1 MPELLEILA
10 SYVPALVLR
19 RLAKNPAPIS
29 EPVAEGFP
37 AAVLFA
43 DISGFTALADRFAHR
58 GLPGVEALS
67 QLLND
72 YFGQLIN
79 LVYDHGGDVVKFAGD
94 GLLALWSTEALAEDL
109 PTATLR
115 AAQCGLAIQQALH
128 NAQVTPDVR
137 LSLRIGVGAGNILT
151 VYIGGEYRRWEML
164 IAGEPV
170 ITMSEAEQAAS
181 PGQVILS
188 SQAWT
193 LIQERAA
200 GQPIGHGYINL
211 KAVHAPLPPQPLPP
225 LPLSAE
231 METALRPYIPGA
243 VLSRLTTAAQ
253 AGWLAELRLVTVI
266 FINLPNL
273 DHRTS
278 LERAQEIMRSLQ
290 APLYHY
296 EGSINKLNIDEKG
309 ATLVAALGL
318 PPLSHENDA
327 VLGIEAALAMR
338 ERLEEM
344 GLGYAIGIATGR
356 TFCGSVGS
364 DRRREYTMVGD
375 VVNLAARLMQAAP
388 HDILCD
394 TATREAAKG
403 HFAFDELAPVTVKG
417 KSEPVPACRPRK
429 RPRQISSITPVL
441 TIIGRQSEIEILSE
455 RLQSLLRGDTR
466 GTIVV
471 EGEAGIGKSC
481 LLDELRH
488 RAEAM
493 GIATLSGAGD
503 AIERFTPYYAWRSVY
518 SQLLGLD
525 PLPDLET
532 RRQSVLV
539 RLQADAEMVHMAP
552 LLNVVL
558 PLDLPENEITAQMTG
573 QARAD
578 NTQELLVRLMLGS
591 NGRGPRI
598 YPRLLLLEDAHW
610 LDSASWALALLVS
623 RRVPKALVVIATR
636 PLSAP
641 QPAEYLQLL
650 HDQHTQHLRLNPLPP
665 QDTLSLVCQR
675 LGVNALPPQVAA
687 LIQEKAQGNPFF
699 SEELAY
705 ALRDA
710 GLLLV
715 EEGKCRLAPGAAD
728 LGELALPDTIEGVI
742 TSRIDRLG
750 ASEKVTLKVA
760 SVIGRTFSL
769 NTLKDIYPIEITPN
783 QLYQDI
789 ANLAQLDLVP
799 VEGTETELDYTFK
812 HIITQEVAYNLLP
825 FAQRRQLHRAVA
837 EWYERTYANDL
848 EPYYSLLAHHW
859 SRTVEEHCTDMS
871 LVGRAIYY
879 LERAGEQALRT
890 YANQEAVDLFS
901 RALQL
906 DARFDYTKDR
916 LRQAR
921 WERQRGQAYLR
932 MGLISESRER
942 LERTLLLLG
951 RPMPGRQAHL
961 IYSLAVQLL
970 RQTSHRL
977 RPPAPE
983 KRPPQEIAALT
994 EAARAYALLSE
1005 IYYFSNETT
1014 RGIYTSLRTLNLAE
1028 RAGPSPVLAR
1038 AYSNMCIAC
1047 SVSGLDRLAL
1057 AYSSRALETAVNIQ
1071 DLAAQAWALMVGG
1084 LYLLGTGQHA
1094 QADQNI
1100 SQAIEIWEKL
1110 GDRHRLG
1117 ESMGLLAWALYFR
1130 GEFEQCRQTYQKI
1143 CEAGRRDSDAQQ
1155 RTWGLVGQAECLLRM
1170 DGANN
1175 ADEATRL
1182 LEEALPLLSER
1193 IGMVEEIRVYGAL
1206 ALASLRQGNLVRAR
1220 EMADLAAQHIA
1231 QFPPVAMGIIEGYCG
1246 TVEVYLAL
1254 HARSQDAP
1262 AAERRQADR
1271 AAKTMCRA
1279 LRRFARIF
1287 TVAQPRAWLLQGRYE
1302 YQKGRLGAAQ
1312 LAWQRSLE
1320 AAQRLKMPHEEQL
1333 ARRELQSHQLRR

>member
-1 MPELLEILA
+1 MPELLEVLA
-10 SYVPALVLR
+10 SYVPATVLR
-19 RLAKNPAPIS
+19 RLAVNPAPIS

-67 QLLND
+67 QLLNS
-72 YFGQLIN
+72 YFGQLID
-79 LVYDHGGDVVKFAGD
+79 LVYNHGSDVVKFAGD
-94 GLLALWSTEALAEDL
+94 GLLALWSTEALGEDL

-115 AAQCGLAIQQALH
+115 AAQCGLAIQKALH

-137 LSLRIGVGAGNILT
+137 LSLRIGVSAGNVLT
-151 VYIGGEYRRWEML
+151 VYIGGEYKRWEML

-170 ITMSEAEQAAS
+170 ITMSEAEQAAR

-188 SQAWT
+188 PSAWT
-193 LIQERAA
+193 LIREEAN
-200 GQPIGHGYINL
+200 GQPIDRGYIDL
-211 KAVHAPLPPQPLPP
+211 KAIRATVPPQPLPP
-225 LPLSAE
+225 VPLSAE

-253 AGWLAELRLVTVI
+253 ASWLAELRLVTVI

-273 DHRTS
+273 DHHTS
-278 LERAQEIMRSLQ
+278 LEQAQEIMRSLQ

-296 EGSINKLNIDEKG
+296 EGSINKLNVDEKG

-327 VLGIEAALAMR
+327 VLGIQAALAMR
-338 ERLEEM
+338 DKLEEM
-344 GLGYAIGIATGR
+344 GLDYAIGIASGR

-388 HDILCD
+388 NDILCD
-394 TATREAAKG
+394 TATYEAAKS
-403 HFAFDELAPVTVKG
+403 HFAFDTLAPVTVKG
-417 KSEPVPACRPRK
+417 KSEPVAAYRPRERPRK
-429 RPRQISSITPVL
+429 VGSISPAL
-441 TIIGRQSEIEILSE
+441 TIVGRQSELEILSE
-455 RLQSLLRGDTR
+455 RLQTLLRGDTQ
-466 GTIVV
+466 GTILI

-481 LLDELRH
+481 LIDELRH

-493 GIATLSGAGD
+493 GIWTLSGAGD
-503 AIERFTPYYAWRSVY
+503 AVERFTPYYAWRSVY
-518 SQLLGLD
+518 TQLLGLD

-532 RRQSVLV
+532 RQQGVLA
-539 RLQADAEMVHMAP
+539 RLQADAEMLRMAP

-578 NTQELLVRLMLGS
+578 NTQELLVRLMLSS
-591 NGRGPRI
+591 NGRGPGI
-598 YPRLLLLEDAHW
+598 HPRLLLLEDAHW

-623 RRVPKALVVIATR
+623 RRISNALMVIAAR
-636 PLSAP
+636 PLSSP
-641 QPAEYLQLL
+641 LPAEYLQLL
-650 HDQHTQHLRLNPLPP
+650 RDPQTRHLRLDPLPP

-675 LGVNALPPQVAA
+675 LGVSALPPQVAA
-687 LIQEKAQGNPFF
+687 LIREKAQGNPFF

-710 GLLLV
+710 GLLII

-742 TSRIDRLG
+742 TSRIDRLN
-750 ASEKVTLKVA
+750 ASEKVILKVA

-769 NTLKDIYPIEITPN
+769 RTLQDIYPIEISPA
-783 QLYQDI
+783 QLYQDVVS
-789 ANLAQLDLVP
+789 LAQLDLVP
-799 VEGTETELDYTFK
+799 VETTETELDYTFK

-837 EWYERTYANDL
+837 EWYERTYADDL

-859 SRTVEEHCTDMS
+859 SRTIEERCADMGP
-871 LVGRAIYY
+871 VARAIYY
-879 LERAGEQALRT
+879 LEKAGEQAMRT

-906 DARFDYTKDR
+906 DAQYDYTKDR

-921 WERQRGQAYLR
+921 WERQLGQACLR
-932 MGLISESRER
+932 MGLISESREH
-942 LERTLLLLG
+942 LERALTLLA
-951 RPMPGRQAHL
+951 RPMPTRQGTL
-961 IYSLAVQLL
+961 IYSLALQLL
-970 RQTSHRL
+970 RQARHRF

-983 KRPPQEIAALT
+983 KRPPQQIAVLT
-994 EAARAYALLSE
+994 ETARAYALLSE
-1005 IYYFSNETT
+1005 IYYFSNETI

-1047 SVSGLDRLAL
+1047 GVSGLDKLAI
-1057 AYSSRALETAVNIQ
+1057 AYGSRALETAIGIQ

-1084 LYLLGTGQHA
+1084 LYLLGTGQHG
-1094 QADQNI
+1094 QAYQNV
-1100 SQAIEIWEKL
+1100 SQAIEIWERL
-1110 GDRHRLG
+1110 GDRRRLG

-1143 CEAGRRDSDAQQ
+1143 YQAGLRDGDAQQ
-1155 RTWGLVGQAECLLRM
+1155 RTWGLVGQAECLLRL
-1170 DGANN
+1170 DRPDY
-1175 ADEATRL
+1175 ADQATRL

-1206 ALASLRQGNLVRAR
+1206 ALASLRQGNLSRAR

-1231 QFPPVAMGIIEGYCG
+1231 QLPPVAMGIIEGYSG

-1262 AAERRQADR
+1262 RAERRRVDR
-1271 AAKTMCRA
+1271 AAKNMCRA
-1279 LRRFARIF
+1279 LLRFARIF
-1287 TVAQPRAWLLQGRYE
+1287 TVAEPRAWLLLGRYE
-1302 YQKGRLGAAQ
+1302 YQKGRLAAAQ
-1312 LAWQRSLE
+1312 RAWQKSLE
-1320 AAQRLKMPHEEQL
+1320 AAQRLAMPYEEQL
-1333 ARRELQSHQLRR
+1333 TRIEKQGLT